1 MRQFFVDI
9 YKEMATI
16 LDDSILYESV
26 GGVKV
31 DETGSWAFQEFKN
44 ADEFLAEFGKYED
57 SVEALQGIVMGN
69 NVSIST

>member
-31 DETGSWAFQEFKN
+31 DETGSWAF
-44 ADEFLAEFGKYED
+44 
-57 SVEALQGIVMGN
+57 
-69 NVSIST
+69 